1 MRLRRAPRLDSSF
14 VIPGRAYWRQPGIDN
29 HKLRL
34 WIPGPAQVRR
44 PGMTEVEK
52 TNTGE
57 ASLSG
62 ANSLIVG
69 QAIVIVGR
77 LNSERSQQNSANK
90 NKRGAHSQ
98 YIQSQGSV
106 HGACLPC

>member
-1 MRLRRAPRLDSSF
+1 MRAHSLSVGL
-14 VIPGRAYWRQPGIDN
+14 VKN
-29 HKLRL
+29 
-34 WIPGPAQVRR
+34 
-44 PGMTEVEK
+44 
-52 TNTGE
+52 NTGE
-57 ASLSG
+57 VSLSG

-77 LNSERSQQNSANK
+77 LNSECSQQNSANK

-98 YIQSQGSV
+98 HIQSQGSV